1 MIPVPTDP
9 EVTCIYTS
17 RIIESRGGVMTTVPY
32 VSESWA
38 SLWEA
43 LADAQP
49 DQIAVV
55 LGEQEIRWRELDDH
69 AARLASVFAA
79 RGVTQ
84 GSRVAQLLYNDAAYL
99 ESVYALFKL
108 RATPVNVN
116 YRYLINEVAYILNN
130 SEAEVLL
137 YHASLSDRVSGLQ
150 ELVPSLRTLIRVDDL
165 GGVEPLPDGHLDYT
179 SAISSAP
186 PAPRVV
192 RSGED
197 LLFLYTGGTT
207 GMPKG
212 VMWRHVDLFGA
223 LASSGYQA
231 LGLPLPST
239 SDEVGRVAR
248 QLNSEGKSPTNLCA
262 PPLMHGVALFLAMSS
277 FVLGGKVVLL
287 RSRKFDPAELVAL
300 TEKYRVNQISLV
312 GDAFAKP
319 INRYLAG
326 LESTG
331 AKLPDLTSVVRIT
344 SSGATLSGDQKL
356 SLRRFMPNATMIDM
370 LGASEGGPFGI
381 DMTTPDKS
389 PLATAVFVAPPN
401 VVTFDDQTW
410 EIIPRGSG
418 KVGVLG
424 ASGPIP
430 QGYFRDPE
438 KSASTFRTVNG
449 VRYTVPGD
457 YALIDEDGT
466 MHLLGRGSVC
476 INTGGEKVY
485 PEEVE
490 VVARAVPGIT
500 DCTVV
505 GVPDDRFGNAV
516 VAVVSRSEHAKITEG
531 ELVAEM
537 RKSLAAYKCPKHV
550 IFVDAVYRSPSGK
563 ADYKITRET
572 AMSALGLGE

>member
-1 MIPVPTDP
+1 MNAPSYI
-9 EVTCIYTS
+9 
-17 RIIESRGGVMTTVPY
+17 
-32 VSESWA
+32 SESWA
-38 SLWEA
+38 TLWEA

-49 DQIAVV
+49 DNIAVV
-55 LGEQEIRWRELDDH
+55 LGDQEIRWSALDDR
-69 AARLASVFAA
+69 ASRMASVLGNL
-79 RGVTQ
+79 GVGR

-99 ESVYALFKL
+99 ESAYALFKL

-116 YRYLINEVAYILNN
+116 YRYLRDEVAYILNN
-130 SEAEVLL
+130 SGSEVLV
-137 YHASLSDRVSGLQ
+137 YHASLADRVDGLKA
-150 ELVPSLRTLIRVDDL
+150 LVPTLRALICVDDV
-165 GGVEPLPDGHLDYT
+165 GAGFTLPDDHLDYE
-179 SAISSAP
+179 AALNSAP
-186 PAPRVV
+186 KAERIE

-197 LLFLYTGGTT
+197 VLFLYTGGTT

-223 LASSGYQA
+223 LASSGYLA
-231 LGLPLPST
+231 FGLDLPKT
-239 SDEVGRVAR
+239 KEEVGAIAK
-248 QLNSEGKSPTNLCA
+248 QLSESGKSPTNLCA

-277 FVLGGKVVLL
+277 FVLGGKVLL
-287 RSRKFDPAELVAL
+287 LKSRKFDPAELVTLA
-300 TEKYRVNQISLV
+300 EKYRANQVSLV

-319 INRYLAG
+319 INRYLEG
-326 LESTG
+326 LATEG
-331 AKLPDLTSVVRIT
+331 KPLPDLSSVGLVT

-356 SLRRFMPNATMIDM
+356 GLRRFMPNVTIIDM

-381 DMTTPDKS
+381 DRTTPDKD
-389 PLATAVFVAPPN
+389 PLDTAVFIAPPN

-418 KVGVLG
+418 RVGVLG

-430 QGYFRDPE
+430 QGYHGDPE
-438 KSASTFRTVNG
+438 KTAATFRTVDG

-457 YALIDEDGT
+457 YALIDADGT

-490 VVARAVPGIT
+490 VVARAVPGVA

-516 VAVVSRSEHAKITEG
+516 TAVVSLQTGAKLASE
-531 ELVAEM
+531 ELVTEM
-537 RKSLAAYKCPKHV
+537 RKHLAAYKCPKHV
-550 IFVDAVYRSPSGK
+550 VFVDAVYRSPSGK
-563 ADYKITRET
+563 ADYKISRET
-572 AMSALGLGE
+572 AMKALGLS

>member
-1 MIPVPTDP
+1 MA
-9 EVTCIYTS
+9 
-17 RIIESRGGVMTTVPY
+17 TVPY

-55 LGEQEIRWRELDDH
+55 LGDQEIRWSELDDH
-69 AARLASVFAA
+69 AARLASVFADH
-79 RGVTQ
+79 GVKQ

-116 YRYLINEVAYILNN
+116 YRYLVNEVAYILNN

-137 YHASLSDRVSGLQ
+137 YHASLADRVEGLKA
-150 ELVPSLRTLIRVDDL
+150 LVPSLRSLIRVDDL
-165 GGVEPLPDGHLDYT
+165 DGREPLPSGHIDYAT
-179 SAISSAP
+179 AISSAP
-186 PAPRVV
+186 LAPRIE

-231 LGLPLPST
+231 LGLPLPTT

-248 QLNSEGKSPTNLCA
+248 QLNAEGKSPTNLCA

-287 RSRKFDPAELVAL
+287 KSRKFDPAELVAL

-319 INRYLAG
+319 INRH
-326 LESTG
+326 LEALEASG
-331 AKLPDLTSVVRIT
+331 AKLPDLTSVARIT

-356 SLRRFMPNATMIDM
+356 TLRRFMPNATMIDM

-381 DMTTPDKS
+381 DMTTPDKD

-424 ASGPIP
+424 ASGAIP
-430 QGYFRDPE
+430 QGYFKDPE
-438 KSASTFRTVNG
+438 KSASTFRTVDG

-457 YALIDEDGT
+457 YALIDADGT

-490 VVARAVPGIT
+490 VVARAVAGIA

-516 VAVVSRSEHAKITEG
+516 VAVVSRSVGSSITDA
-531 ELVAEM
+531 ELVVEM

-550 IFVDAVYRSPSGK
+550 VFVDAVYRSPSGK
-563 ADYKITRET
+563 ADYKISRET
-572 AMSALGLGE
+572 AMAALGLA

>member
-1 MIPVPTDP
+1 MSST
-9 EVTCIYTS
+9 
-17 RIIESRGGVMTTVPY
+17 PY

-38 SLWEA
+38 TLWEA

-55 LGEQEIRWRELDDH
+55 LGDQEIRWRELDDR
-69 AARLASVFAA
+69 AARLATVFAA
-79 RGVTQ
+79 SGVSR

-116 YRYLINEVAYILNN
+116 YRYLVNEVAYILNN
-130 SEAEVLL
+130 SEAEVLV
-137 YHASLSDRVSGLQ
+137 YHASLSDRVEGLQ
-150 ELVPSLRTLIRVDDL
+150 AMVPSLKTMVCVNDV
-165 GGVEPLPDGHLDYT
+165 GAEHSLPEGHLDYST
-179 SAISSAP
+179 AVSLADRAERID
-186 PAPRVV
+186 

-231 LGLPLPST
+231 LGLPLPAST
-239 SDEVGRVAR
+239 DEVGAYAR
-248 QLNSEGKSPTNLCA
+248 QLNGEGKSPTNLCA

-287 RSRKFDPAELVAL
+287 KSRRFDPAELVDL
-300 TEKYRVNQISLV
+300 TAKYRVNQISLV

-319 INRYLAG
+319 INRYLEG
-326 LESTG
+326 LASNG
-331 AKLPDLTSVVRIT
+331 MPLPDMTSVVRIT

-356 SLRRFMPNATMIDM
+356 GLRRFMPNATMIDM

-381 DMTTPDKS
+381 DMTTPDKA
-389 PLATAVFVAPPN
+389 PLDTAVFIAPPN

-418 KVGVLG
+418 RVGVLG

-430 QGYFRDPE
+430 QGYFRDAE
-438 KSASTFRTVNG
+438 KSASTFRSVDG
-449 VRYTVPGD
+449 VRYSVPGD
-457 YALIDEDGT
+457 YAIIDADGT

-490 VVARAVPGIT
+490 VVARAVSGIA

-516 VAVVSRSEHAKITEG
+516 VAVVSRTPGSDVTAEQLT
-531 ELVAEM
+531 AEM

-550 IFVDAVYRSPSGK
+550 VFVDAVYRSPSGK

-572 AMSALGLGE
+572 AMTELGITQ

>member
-1 MIPVPTDP
+1 MS
-9 EVTCIYTS
+9 TS
-17 RIIESRGGVMTTVPY
+17 SY

-38 SLWEA
+38 TLWEA

-55 LGEQEIRWRELDDH
+55 LGDQEIRWQELDDR
-69 AARLASVFAA
+69 AARLATVFASS
-79 RGVTQ
+79 GVGS

-116 YRYLINEVAYILNN
+116 YRYLVNEVAYILNN
-130 SEAEVLL
+130 SEAEVLV
-137 YHASLSDRVSGLQ
+137 YHASLSDRVEGLQ
-150 ELVPSLRTLIRVDDL
+150 ALVPSLRTLICVNDV
-165 GGVEPLPDGHLDYT
+165 GAGHEISAGHLDYET
-179 SAISSAP
+179 AVSSA
-186 PAPRVV
+186 ARAERIE

-231 LGLPLPST
+231 LGLPLPT
-239 SDEVGRVAR
+239 TTEEVGAYAR
-248 QLNSEGKSPTNLCA
+248 RLNSEGKSPTNLCA

-287 RSRKFDPAELVAL
+287 KSRRFDPAELVGL
-300 TEKYRVNQISLV
+300 TAKYRVNQISLV

-319 INRYLAG
+319 VNRYLEG
-326 LESTG
+326 LASSGT
-331 AKLPDLTSVVRIT
+331 AIPDLSSVVRIT

-356 SLRRFMPNATMIDM
+356 ILRRFMPNATMIDM

-381 DMTTPDKS
+381 DMTTPDKA
-389 PLATAVFVAPPN
+389 PLDTAVFIAPPN

-418 KVGVLG
+418 RVGVLG

-430 QGYFRDPE
+430 QGYFRDPD
-438 KSASTFRTVNG
+438 KSASTFRTVDG
-449 VRYTVPGD
+449 VRYSVPGD
-457 YALIDEDGT
+457 YAIIDADGT

-490 VVARAVPGIT
+490 VVARAVAGIA

-516 VAVVSRSEHAKITEG
+516 VAVVSRAAGSDISAE
-531 ELVAEM
+531 ELAAEM

-550 IFVDAVYRSPSGK
+550 VFVDTVYRSPSGK

-572 AMSALGLGE
+572 AMSALGISG

>member
-1 MIPVPTDP
+1 MSST
-9 EVTCIYTS
+9 
-17 RIIESRGGVMTTVPY
+17 PY

-38 SLWEA
+38 TLWEA

-55 LGEQEIRWRELDDH
+55 LGDQEIRWKDLDDR
-69 AARLASVFAA
+69 AARLATVFSAS
-79 RGVTQ
+79 GVKE

-116 YRYLINEVAYILNN
+116 YRYLVNEVAYILNN
-130 SEAEVLL
+130 SEAEVLV
-137 YHASLSDRVSGLQ
+137 YHASLADRVEGLK
-150 ELVPSLRTLIRVDDL
+150 EMVPSLRTLICVNDVGSGHVL
-165 GGVEPLPDGHLDYT
+165 TKGHLDYAT
-179 SAISSAP
+179 VVSSAER
-186 PAPRVV
+186 AERIR

-231 LGLPLPST
+231 LGLPLPAT
-239 SDEVGRVAR
+239 TEEVGAYAR

-287 RSRKFDPAELVAL
+287 KSRRFDPAELVEL
-300 TEKYRVNQISLV
+300 TAKYRVNQISLV

-319 INRYLAG
+319 VNRYLES
-326 LESTG
+326 LESSG
-331 AKLPDLTSVVRIT
+331 AAIPDLTSVVRIT

-356 SLRRFMPNATMIDM
+356 ALRRFMPNATMIDM

-381 DMTTPDKS
+381 DMTTPDKA
-389 PLATAVFVAPPN
+389 PLDTAVFIAPPN

-418 KVGVLG
+418 RVGVLG

-438 KSASTFRTVNG
+438 KSASTFRSVDG

-457 YALIDEDGT
+457 YAIIDADGT

-490 VVARAVPGIT
+490 VVARAVTGIA

-516 VAVVSRSEHAKITEG
+516 VAVVSRTPGSTVTAE
-531 ELVAEM
+531 ELSSEM

-550 IFVDAVYRSPSGK
+550 VFVDSVYRSPSGK

-572 AMSALGLGE
+572 AMSALGITQ

>member
-1 MIPVPTDP
+1 
-9 EVTCIYTS
+9 
-17 RIIESRGGVMTTVPY
+17 MTTVPY

-55 LGEQEIRWRELDDH
+55 LGDQEIRWSELDDH
-69 AARLASVFAA
+69 AARLSSVFAEH
-79 RGVTQ
+79 GVKQ

-116 YRYLINEVAYILNN
+116 YRYLVNEVAYILNN

-137 YHASLSDRVSGLQ
+137 YHASLADRVEGLK
-150 ELVPSLRTLIRVDDL
+150 ELVPSLRSLIRVDDL
-165 GGVEPLPDGHLDYT
+165 DGREPLPSGHIDYAT
-179 SAISSAP
+179 AISSAP
-186 PAPRVV
+186 LASRIE

-231 LGLPLPST
+231 LGLPLPAT

-248 QLNSEGKSPTNLCA
+248 QLNADGKSPTNLCA

-287 RSRKFDPAELVAL
+287 KSRKFDPAELVAL

-319 INRYLAG
+319 INRHLEA
-326 LESTG
+326 LESSG
-331 AKLPDLTSVVRIT
+331 ANLPDLTSVVRIT

-356 SLRRFMPNATMIDM
+356 TLRRFMPNATMIDM

-381 DMTTPDKS
+381 DMTTPDKD

-418 KVGVLG
+418 RVGVLG
-424 ASGPIP
+424 ASGAIP
-430 QGYFRDPE
+430 QGYFKDPE
-438 KSASTFRTVNG
+438 KSASTFRTVDG

-457 YALIDEDGT
+457 YALIDADGT

-490 VVARAVPGIT
+490 VVARAVAGIA

-516 VAVVSRSEHAKITEG
+516 VAVVSRTGGSSITDA
-531 ELVAEM
+531 ELVGEM

-550 IFVDAVYRSPSGK
+550 VFVDAVYRSPSGK
-563 ADYKITRET
+563 ADYKISRET
-572 AMSALGLGE
+572 AMAALGLA

>member
-1 MIPVPTDP
+1 MSST
-9 EVTCIYTS
+9 
-17 RIIESRGGVMTTVPY
+17 PY

-38 SLWEA
+38 TLWEA

-55 LGEQEIRWRELDDH
+55 LGDQEIRWKDLDDR
-69 AARLASVFAA
+69 AARLATVFSAS
-79 RGVTQ
+79 GVKE

-116 YRYLINEVAYILNN
+116 YRYLVNEVAYILNN
-130 SEAEVLL
+130 SEAEVLV
-137 YHASLSDRVSGLQ
+137 YHASLADRVEGLK
-150 ELVPSLRTLIRVDDL
+150 EMVPSLRTLICVNDVASGHVL
-165 GGVEPLPDGHLDYT
+165 TKGHLDYAT
-179 SAISSAP
+179 VVSSAER
-186 PAPRVV
+186 AERIR

-231 LGLPLPST
+231 LGLPLPAT
-239 SDEVGRVAR
+239 TEEVGAYAR

-287 RSRKFDPAELVAL
+287 KSRRFDPAELVEL
-300 TEKYRVNQISLV
+300 TAKYRVNQISLV

-319 INRYLAG
+319 VNRYLEG
-326 LESTG
+326 LESSG
-331 AKLPDLTSVVRIT
+331 AAIPNLTSVVRIT

-356 SLRRFMPNATMIDM
+356 VLRRFMPNATMIDM

-381 DMTTPDKS
+381 DMTTPDKA
-389 PLATAVFVAPPN
+389 PLDTAVFIAPPN

-418 KVGVLG
+418 RVGVLG

-438 KSASTFRTVNG
+438 KSASTFRSVDG

-457 YALIDEDGT
+457 YAIIDADGT

-490 VVARAVPGIT
+490 VVARAVTGIA

-516 VAVVSRSEHAKITEG
+516 VAVVSRTPGSNVTAE
-531 ELVAEM
+531 ELSSEM

-550 IFVDAVYRSPSGK
+550 VFVDSVYRSPSGK

-572 AMSALGLGE
+572 AMSALGITQ

>member
-1 MIPVPTDP
+1 
-9 EVTCIYTS
+9 
-17 RIIESRGGVMTTVPY
+17 MTPVPY

-38 SLWEA
+38 TLWEA

-49 DQIAVV
+49 DNVAVV
-55 LGEQEIRWRELDDH
+55 LGDQEILWKDLDDR
-69 AARLASVFAA
+69 AARLATVLSQH
-79 RGVTQ
+79 GIGE

-116 YRYLINEVAYILNN
+116 YRYLVNEVAYILNN
-130 SEAEVLL
+130 SESEVLV
-137 YHASLSDRVSGLQ
+137 YHASLADRVDGLR
-150 ELVPSLRTLIRVDDL
+150 ELVPTLRTLICVNDI
-165 GGVEPLPDGHLDYT
+165 GPSHELPAGHLDYA
-179 SAISSAP
+179 SVVAGAER
-186 PAPRVV
+186 APRIS

-231 LGLPLPST
+231 LGLPLPT
-239 SDEVGRVAR
+239 TTEEVGRTAR

-287 RSRKFDPAELVAL
+287 KSRKFDPAELVTL
-300 TEKYRVNQISLV
+300 TEKYRVNQVSLV

-319 INRYLAG
+319 VNRFLEGLAAEG
-326 LESTG
+326 
-331 AKLPDLTSVVRIT
+331 KPLPDLTSVVRIT

-381 DMTTPDKS
+381 DMTPPDKM
-389 PLATAVFVAPPN
+389 PLETAVFIAPPN
-401 VVTFDDQTW
+401 VVTFDDETW
-410 EIIPRGSG
+410 EIIPRGTG

-424 ASGPIP
+424 ASGAIP
-430 QGYFRDPE
+430 RGYFKDPD
-438 KSASTFRTVNG
+438 KTASTFRTVDG

-457 YALIDEDGT
+457 YALIDADGT

-490 VVARAVPGIT
+490 VVARAVSGVS

-516 VAVVSRSEHAKITEG
+516 VAVVSKSPSSPLTAD

-550 IFVDAVYRSPSGK
+550 VFVDSVYRSPSGK
-563 ADYKITRET
+563 ADYKITRQT
-572 AMSALGLGE
+572 AMDALGISG

>member
-1 MIPVPTDP
+1 MSS
-9 EVTCIYTS
+9 TS
-17 RIIESRGGVMTTVPY
+17 Y

-38 SLWEA
+38 TLWEA

-55 LGEQEIRWRELDDH
+55 LGDQEIRWHELDDR
-69 AARLASVFAA
+69 AARLATVFAA
-79 RGVTQ
+79 NGVTE

-116 YRYLINEVAYILNN
+116 YRYLVNEVAYILNN
-130 SEAEVLL
+130 SESEVLV
-137 YHASLSDRVSGLQ
+137 YHASLSDRVEGLQ
-150 ELVPSLRTLIRVDDL
+150 TMVPSLKAMICVNDV
-165 GGVEPLPDGHLDYT
+165 GAAHSLPEGHLDYST
-179 SAISSAP
+179 VVSSAN
-186 PAPRVV
+186 PAERIG

-231 LGLPLPST
+231 LGLPLPAT
-239 SDEVGRVAR
+239 TEEVGAYAR
-248 QLNSEGKSPTNLCA
+248 QLNGEGKSPTNLCA

-287 RSRKFDPAELVAL
+287 KSRRFDPAELVDL
-300 TEKYRVNQISLV
+300 TAKYRVNQISLV

-319 INRYLAG
+319 VNRYLEDLA
-326 LESTG
+326 SKG
-331 AKLPDLTSVVRIT
+331 APTPDMTSVVRIT

-356 SLRRFMPNATMIDM
+356 GLRRFMPNATMIDM

-381 DMTTPDKS
+381 DMTTPDKA
-389 PLATAVFVAPPN
+389 PLETAVFIAPPN

-418 KVGVLG
+418 RIGVLG

-430 QGYFRDPE
+430 QGYFRDAE
-438 KSASTFRTVNG
+438 KSASTFRTVDG
-449 VRYTVPGD
+449 VRYSVPGD
-457 YALIDEDGT
+457 YAIIDADGT

-490 VVARAVPGIT
+490 VVARAVTGIA

-516 VAVVSRSEHAKITEG
+516 VAVVSRTPGSSVSAEQLT
-531 ELVAEM
+531 AEM

-550 IFVDAVYRSPSGK
+550 VFVDAVYRSPSGK

-572 AMSALGLGE
+572 AMAALGIVQ

>member
-1 MIPVPTDP
+1 M
-9 EVTCIYTS
+9 
-17 RIIESRGGVMTTVPY
+17 
-32 VSESWA
+32 SESWA
-38 SLWEA
+38 TLWEA

-55 LGEQEIRWRELDDH
+55 LGDQEIRWKDLDDR
-69 AARLASVFAA
+69 AARLATVFSAS
-79 RGVTQ
+79 GVKE

-116 YRYLINEVAYILNN
+116 YRYLVNEVAYILNN
-130 SEAEVLL
+130 SEAEVLV
-137 YHASLSDRVSGLQ
+137 YHASLGDRVEGLT
-150 ELVPSLRTLIRVDDL
+150 EMVPSLRTLICVNDVGSGHVL
-165 GGVEPLPDGHLDYT
+165 TKGHLDY
-179 SAISSAP
+179 ANVVSSAER
-186 PAPRVV
+186 AERIR

-231 LGLPLPST
+231 LGLPLPAT
-239 SDEVGRVAR
+239 TEEVGAYAR

-287 RSRKFDPAELVAL
+287 KSRRFDPAELVEL
-300 TEKYRVNQISLV
+300 TAKYRVNQISLV

-319 INRYLAG
+319 VNRYLES
-326 LESTG
+326 LESSG
-331 AKLPDLTSVVRIT
+331 AAIPDLTSVVRIT

-356 SLRRFMPNATMIDM
+356 ALRRFMPNATMIDM

-381 DMTTPDKS
+381 DMTTPDKA
-389 PLATAVFVAPPN
+389 PLDTAVFIAPPN

-418 KVGVLG
+418 RVGVLG

-438 KSASTFRTVNG
+438 KSASTFRSVDG

-457 YALIDEDGT
+457 YAIIDADGT

-490 VVARAVPGIT
+490 VVARAVTGIA

-516 VAVVSRSEHAKITEG
+516 VAVVSRTPGSDVTSE
-531 ELVAEM
+531 ELSSEM

-550 IFVDAVYRSPSGK
+550 VFVDSVYRSPSGK

-572 AMSALGLGE
+572 AMSALGITQ

>member
-1 MIPVPTDP
+1 
-9 EVTCIYTS
+9 
-17 RIIESRGGVMTTVPY
+17 

-38 SLWEA
+38 TLWEA

-55 LGEQEIRWRELDDH
+55 LGDQEIRWRDLDDR
-69 AARLASVFAA
+69 AARLATVFAA
-79 RGVTQ
+79 SGVKE

-116 YRYLINEVAYILNN
+116 YRYLVNEVAYILNN
-130 SEAEVLL
+130 SEAEVLV
-137 YHASLSDRVSGLQ
+137 YHASLADRVEGLKA
-150 ELVPSLRTLIRVDDL
+150 LVPGLRTLICVNDVGSGHGLPEGHHDYATVVSSSERAERV
-165 GGVEPLPDGHLDYT
+165 
-179 SAISSAP
+179 
-186 PAPRVV
+186 R

-231 LGLPLPST
+231 LGLPLPAT
-239 SDEVGRVAR
+239 TEEVGVYAR
-248 QLNSEGKSPTNLCA
+248 QLNSEGKRPTNLCA

-287 RSRKFDPAELVAL
+287 KSRRFDPAELVEL
-300 TEKYRVNQISLV
+300 TAKYRVNQISLV

-319 INRYLAG
+319 VNRYLEN
-326 LESTG
+326 LESSG
-331 AKLPDLTSVVRIT
+331 AAIPDLTSVVRIT

-356 SLRRFMPNATMIDM
+356 VLRRFMPNATMIDM

-381 DMTTPDKS
+381 DMTTPDKA
-389 PLATAVFVAPPN
+389 PLDTAVFIAPAN

-418 KVGVLG
+418 RVGVLG
-424 ASGPIP
+424 ASGPTP

-438 KSASTFRTVNG
+438 KSASTFRSVDG

-457 YALIDEDGT
+457 YAIIDADGT

-490 VVARAVPGIT
+490 VVARAVTGIA

-516 VAVVSRSEHAKITEG
+516 VAVVSRTPASTITAEK
-531 ELVAEM
+531 LSSEM

-550 IFVDAVYRSPSGK
+550 VFVDAVYRSPSGK
-563 ADYKITRET
+563 ADYKLTRET
-572 AMSALGLGE
+572 AMSALGIAP

>member
-1 MIPVPTDP
+1 MSSV
-9 EVTCIYTS
+9 S
-17 RIIESRGGVMTTVPY
+17 Y

-49 DQIAVV
+49 NHVAVV
-55 LGEQEIRWRELDDH
+55 LGDQEIVWKDLDDR
-69 AARLASVFAA
+69 AARLATVLGGL
-79 RGVTQ
+79 GVTA

-116 YRYLINEVAYILNN
+116 YRYLVNEVAYILNN
-130 SEAEVLL
+130 SESEVLI
-137 YHASLSDRVSGLQ
+137 YHASLADRVEGLRD
-150 ELVPSLRTLIRVDDL
+150 LVPTLKALICVNDL
-165 GGVEPLPDGHLDYT
+165 GSAHVASNGELDYE
-179 SAISSAP
+179 S
-186 PAPRVV
+186 VV
-192 RSGED
+192 AGAERAERIARSGED

-223 LASSGYQA
+223 LASSGYLA
-231 LGLPLPST
+231 LGLPMPT
-239 SDEVGRVAR
+239 TTEEVGRVAR
-248 QLNSEGKSPTNLCA
+248 QLNEEGKSPTNLCA

-287 RSRKFDPAELVAL
+287 KSRRFDPAELVML
-300 TEKYRVNQISLV
+300 CEKYRVNQVSLV

-319 INRYLAG
+319 INRHLGDLAAAG
-326 LESTG
+326 RP
-331 AKLPDLTSVVRIT
+331 LPDLTSVVRVT

-356 SLRRFMPNATMIDM
+356 TLRKYMPNATMIDM

-381 DMTTPDKS
+381 DMTPPDKQ
-389 PLATAVFVAPPN
+389 PLDTAVFVAPPN

-410 EIIPRGSG
+410 ETIARGSG

-424 ASGPIP
+424 ASGAIP
-430 QGYFRDPE
+430 QGYFKDPD
-438 KSASTFRTVNG
+438 KTASTFRTVDG
-449 VRYTVPGD
+449 VRYTIPGD
-457 YALIDEDGT
+457 YALIDADGT

-490 VVARAVPGIT
+490 VVARAVTGIA

-516 VAVVSRSEHAKITEG
+516 VAVVSRSQGSTITSD
-531 ELVAEM
+531 ELTNEM
-537 RKSLAAYKCPKHV
+537 KKSLAAYKCPKHIV
-550 IFVDAVYRSPSGK
+550 FVDAVYRSPSGK
-563 ADYKITRET
+563 ADYKITRQT
-572 AMSALGLGE
+572 AMEALGLDE

>member
-1 MIPVPTDP
+1 MSST
-9 EVTCIYTS
+9 
-17 RIIESRGGVMTTVPY
+17 PY

-38 SLWEA
+38 TLWEA

-55 LGEQEIRWRELDDH
+55 LGDQEIRWKDLDDR
-69 AARLASVFAA
+69 AARLATVFSAS
-79 RGVTQ
+79 GVKE

-116 YRYLINEVAYILNN
+116 YRYLVNEVAYILNN
-130 SEAEVLL
+130 SEAEVLV
-137 YHASLSDRVSGLQ
+137 YHASLADRVEGLK
-150 ELVPSLRTLIRVDDL
+150 EMVPSLRTLICVNDVGSGHVL
-165 GGVEPLPDGHLDYT
+165 TKGHLDYAT
-179 SAISSAP
+179 VVSSAER
-186 PAPRVV
+186 AERIR

-231 LGLPLPST
+231 LGLPLPAT
-239 SDEVGRVAR
+239 TEEVGAYAR

-287 RSRKFDPAELVAL
+287 KSRRFDPAELVEL
-300 TEKYRVNQISLV
+300 TAKYRVNQISLV

-319 INRYLAG
+319 VNRYLEG
-326 LESTG
+326 LESSG
-331 AKLPDLTSVVRIT
+331 AAIPDLTSVVRIT

-356 SLRRFMPNATMIDM
+356 VLRRFMPNATMIDM

-381 DMTTPDKS
+381 DMTTPDKA
-389 PLATAVFVAPPN
+389 PLDTAVFIAPPN

-418 KVGVLG
+418 RVGVLG

-438 KSASTFRTVNG
+438 KSASTFRSVDG

-457 YALIDEDGT
+457 YAIIDADGT

-490 VVARAVPGIT
+490 VVARAVTGIA

-516 VAVVSRSEHAKITEG
+516 VAVVSRTPGSTVTAE
-531 ELVAEM
+531 ELSSEM

-550 IFVDAVYRSPSGK
+550 VFVDSVYRSPSGK

-572 AMSALGLGE
+572 AMSALGITQ

>member
-1 MIPVPTDP
+1 MFMSS
-9 EVTCIYTS
+9 TS
-17 RIIESRGGVMTTVPY
+17 Y

-38 SLWEA
+38 TLWEA

-55 LGEQEIRWRELDDH
+55 LGDQEIRWHELDDR
-69 AARLASVFAA
+69 AARLATVFAA
-79 RGVTQ
+79 NGVTE

-116 YRYLINEVAYILNN
+116 YRYLVNEVAYILNN
-130 SEAEVLL
+130 SESEVLV
-137 YHASLSDRVSGLQ
+137 YHASLSDRVEGLQ
-150 ELVPSLRTLIRVDDL
+150 TMVPSLKAMICVNDV
-165 GGVEPLPDGHLDYT
+165 GAAHSLPEGHLDYST
-179 SAISSAP
+179 VVSSAN
-186 PAPRVV
+186 PAERIG

-231 LGLPLPST
+231 LGLPLPAT
-239 SDEVGRVAR
+239 TDEVGAYAR
-248 QLNSEGKSPTNLCA
+248 QLNGEGKSPTNLCA

-287 RSRKFDPAELVAL
+287 KSRRFDPAELVDL
-300 TEKYRVNQISLV
+300 TAKYRVNQISLV

-319 INRYLAG
+319 VNRYLEDLA
-326 LESTG
+326 SKG
-331 AKLPDLTSVVRIT
+331 APTPDMTSVVRIT

-356 SLRRFMPNATMIDM
+356 GLRRFMPNATMIDM

-381 DMTTPDKS
+381 DMTTPDKA
-389 PLATAVFVAPPN
+389 PLDTAVFIAPPN

-418 KVGVLG
+418 RIGVLG

-430 QGYFRDPE
+430 QGYFRDAE
-438 KSASTFRTVNG
+438 KSASTFRTVDG
-449 VRYTVPGD
+449 VRYSVPGD
-457 YALIDEDGT
+457 YAIIDADGT

-490 VVARAVPGIT
+490 VVARAVTGIA

-516 VAVVSRSEHAKITEG
+516 VAVVSRTPGSAVSAEQLT
-531 ELVAEM
+531 AEM

-550 IFVDAVYRSPSGK
+550 VFVDAVYRSPSGK

-572 AMSALGLGE
+572 AITALGIAQ

>member
-1 MIPVPTDP
+1 MS
-9 EVTCIYTS
+9 TS
-17 RIIESRGGVMTTVPY
+17 SY

-38 SLWEA
+38 TLWEA

-55 LGEQEIRWRELDDH
+55 LGDQEIRWQELDDR
-69 AARLASVFAA
+69 AARLATVFASS
-79 RGVTQ
+79 GVGS

-116 YRYLINEVAYILNN
+116 YRYLVNEVAYILNN
-130 SEAEVLL
+130 SEAEVLV
-137 YHASLSDRVSGLQ
+137 YHASLADRVEGLQ
-150 ELVPSLRTLIRVDDL
+150 ALVPSLHTLICVNDV
-165 GGVEPLPDGHLDYT
+165 GAGHEISAGHLDYET
-179 SAISSAP
+179 AVSSA
-186 PAPRVV
+186 ARAERIE

-231 LGLPLPST
+231 LGLPLPT
-239 SDEVGRVAR
+239 TTEEVGAYAR

-287 RSRKFDPAELVAL
+287 KSRRFDPAELVGL
-300 TEKYRVNQISLV
+300 TAKYRVNQISLV

-319 INRYLAG
+319 VNRYLEG
-326 LESTG
+326 LASSGT
-331 AKLPDLTSVVRIT
+331 AIPDLSSVVRIT

-356 SLRRFMPNATMIDM
+356 ILRRFMPNATMIDM

-381 DMTTPDKS
+381 DMTTPDKA
-389 PLATAVFVAPPN
+389 PLDTAVFIAPPN

-418 KVGVLG
+418 RVGVLG

-430 QGYFRDPE
+430 QGYFRDPD
-438 KSASTFRTVNG
+438 KSASTFRTVDG
-449 VRYTVPGD
+449 VRYSVPGD
-457 YALIDEDGT
+457 YAIIDADGT

-490 VVARAVPGIT
+490 VVARAVAGIA

-516 VAVVSRSEHAKITEG
+516 VAVVSRAAGSDISAE
-531 ELVAEM
+531 ELAAEM

-550 IFVDAVYRSPSGK
+550 VFVDTVYRSPSGK

-572 AMSALGLGE
+572 AMSALGISG

>member
-1 MIPVPTDP
+1 MSST
-9 EVTCIYTS
+9 
-17 RIIESRGGVMTTVPY
+17 PY

-38 SLWEA
+38 TLWEA

-55 LGEQEIRWRELDDH
+55 LGDQEIRWKDLDDR
-69 AARLASVFAA
+69 AARLATVFSAS
-79 RGVTQ
+79 GVKE

-116 YRYLINEVAYILNN
+116 YRYLVNEVAYILNN
-130 SEAEVLL
+130 SEAEVLV
-137 YHASLSDRVSGLQ
+137 YHASLADRVEGLK
-150 ELVPSLRTLIRVDDL
+150 EMVPSLRTLICVNDVDSGHVL
-165 GGVEPLPDGHLDYT
+165 TKGHLDYAT
-179 SAISSAP
+179 VVSSAER
-186 PAPRVV
+186 AERIR

-231 LGLPLPST
+231 LGLPLPAT
-239 SDEVGRVAR
+239 TEEVGAYAR

-287 RSRKFDPAELVAL
+287 KSRRFDPGELVEL
-300 TEKYRVNQISLV
+300 TAKYRVNQISLV

-319 INRYLAG
+319 VNRYLEG
-326 LESTG
+326 LESSG
-331 AKLPDLTSVVRIT
+331 AAIPDLTSVVRIT

-356 SLRRFMPNATMIDM
+356 VLRRFMPNATMIDM

-381 DMTTPDKS
+381 DMTTPDKA
-389 PLATAVFVAPPN
+389 PLDTAVFIAPPN

-418 KVGVLG
+418 RVGVLG

-438 KSASTFRTVNG
+438 KSASTFRSVDG

-457 YALIDEDGT
+457 YAIIDADGT

-490 VVARAVPGIT
+490 VVARAVTGIA

-516 VAVVSRSEHAKITEG
+516 VAVVSRTPGSTVTAE
-531 ELVAEM
+531 ELSSEM

-550 IFVDAVYRSPSGK
+550 VFVDSVYRSPSGK

-572 AMSALGLGE
+572 AMSALGITQ

>member
-1 MIPVPTDP
+1 MSST
-9 EVTCIYTS
+9 
-17 RIIESRGGVMTTVPY
+17 PY

-38 SLWEA
+38 TLWEA

-55 LGEQEIRWRELDDH
+55 LGDQEIRWKDLDDR
-69 AARLASVFAA
+69 AARLATVFSAN
-79 RGVTQ
+79 GVKE

-116 YRYLINEVAYILNN
+116 YRYLVNEVAYILNN
-130 SEAEVLL
+130 SEAEVLV
-137 YHASLSDRVSGLQ
+137 YHASLADRVEGLK
-150 ELVPSLRTLIRVDDL
+150 EMVPSLRTLICVNDVASGHVL
-165 GGVEPLPDGHLDYT
+165 TKGHLDYAT
-179 SAISSAP
+179 VVSSAER
-186 PAPRVV
+186 AERIR

-231 LGLPLPST
+231 LGLPLPAT
-239 SDEVGRVAR
+239 TEEVGAYAR

-287 RSRKFDPAELVAL
+287 KSRRFDPAELVEL
-300 TEKYRVNQISLV
+300 TAKYRVNQISLV

-319 INRYLAG
+319 VNRYLEG
-326 LESTG
+326 LESSG
-331 AKLPDLTSVVRIT
+331 AAIPDLTSVVRIT

-356 SLRRFMPNATMIDM
+356 VLRRFMPNATMIDM

-381 DMTTPDKS
+381 DMTTPDKA
-389 PLATAVFVAPPN
+389 PLDTAVFIAPPN

-418 KVGVLG
+418 RVGVLG

-438 KSASTFRTVNG
+438 KSASTFRSVDG

-457 YALIDEDGT
+457 YAIIDADGT

-490 VVARAVPGIT
+490 VVARAVTGIA

-516 VAVVSRSEHAKITEG
+516 VAVVSRTPGSTVTAE
-531 ELVAEM
+531 ELSSEM

-550 IFVDAVYRSPSGK
+550 VFVDSVYRSPSGK

-572 AMSALGLGE
+572 AMSALGITQ

>member
-1 MIPVPTDP
+1 MSTF
-9 EVTCIYTS
+9 
-17 RIIESRGGVMTTVPY
+17 PY

-55 LGEQEIRWRELDDH
+55 LGDEEIRWRDLDDN
-69 AARLASVFAA
+69 AARLASVFATH
-79 RGVTQ
+79 GVSQ

-116 YRYLINEVAYILNN
+116 YRYLVNEVAYILNN
-130 SEAEVLL
+130 SEAEVLV
-137 YHASLSDRVSGLQ
+137 YHASLADRVEGLR
-150 ELVPSLRTLIRVDDL
+150 ELVPSLRTMICVNDVGATHR
-165 GGVEPLPDGHLDYT
+165 LPEGHLDYRT
-179 SAISSAP
+179 AVAG
-186 PAPRVV
+186 APRAERIN

-231 LGLPLPST
+231 LGLALPKT
-239 SDEVGRVAR
+239 TEEVGAYAR
-248 QLNSEGKSPTNLCA
+248 QLNAEGKSPTNLCA

-287 RSRKFDPAELVAL
+287 KSRKFDPAELVSL

-319 INRYLAG
+319 VNRYLEG
-326 LESTG
+326 LADSG
-331 AKLPDLTSVVRIT
+331 GRLPDLTSVVRIT

-356 SLRRFMPNATMIDM
+356 ILRRFMPNATMIDM

-381 DMTTPDKS
+381 DMTTPDKA
-389 PLATAVFVAPPN
+389 PLDTAVFVAPPN

-418 KVGVLG
+418 RVGVLG

-438 KSASTFRTVNG
+438 KSASTFRTVDG

-457 YALIDEDGT
+457 YALIDADGT

-490 VVARAVPGIT
+490 VVARAVSGIA

-516 VAVVSRSEHAKITEG
+516 VAVVSRTPGGTISAE
-531 ELVAEM
+531 ELSIEM

-550 IFVDAVYRSPSGK
+550 VFVDAVYRSPSGK

-572 AMSALGLGE
+572 AMAALGLT

>member
-1 MIPVPTDP
+1 M
-9 EVTCIYTS
+9 S
-17 RIIESRGGVMTTVPY
+17 SVPY

-49 DQIAVV
+49 DNVAVV
-55 LGEQEIRWRELDDH
+55 LGDQEILWHDLDDR
-69 AARLASVFAA
+69 AARLATVLGDL
-79 RGVTQ
+79 GV
-84 GSRVAQLLYNDAAYL
+84 GHGARVAQLLFNDAAYL

-116 YRYLINEVAYILNN
+116 YRYLQNEVAYILNN
-130 SEAEVLL
+130 SQSEVLV
-137 YHASLSDRVSGLQ
+137 YHASLADRVEGLR
-150 ELVPSLRTLIRVDDL
+150 ELVPSLRALICVNDVGASHQVPAD
-165 GGVEPLPDGHLDYT
+165 HLDYAT
-179 SAISSAP
+179 
-186 PAPRVV
+186 VV
-192 RSGED
+192 ANAARAERIERSGED

-231 LGLPLPST
+231 LGLGLPTST
-239 SDEVGRVAR
+239 EEVGRIAR
-248 QLNSEGKSPTNLCA
+248 QLNDEGKSPTNLCA

-287 RSRKFDPAELVAL
+287 KSRKFDPAELVSL

-319 INRYLAG
+319 VNRYL
-326 LESTG
+326 ESLASEGKT
-331 AKLPDLTSVVRIT
+331 LPNLSSVVRIT

-356 SLRRFMPNATMIDM
+356 VLRRFMPNATMIDM

-381 DMTTPDKS
+381 DMTTPDKD

-401 VVTFDDQTW
+401 VVTFDDETW

-430 QGYFRDPE
+430 QGYFGDPE
-438 KSASTFRTVNG
+438 KTASTFRSVDG

-457 YALIDEDGT
+457 YALIDADGT

-490 VVARAVPGIT
+490 VVARAVAGIA

-516 VAVVSRSEHAKITEG
+516 VAVVSRTPGSTVTAEQLTS
-531 ELVAEM
+531 EM

-550 IFVDAVYRSPSGK
+550 VFVETVYRSPSGK
-563 ADYKITRET
+563 ADYKITRQT
-572 AMSALGLGE
+572 AMESLAISE

>member
-1 MIPVPTDP
+1 MSST
-9 EVTCIYTS
+9 
-17 RIIESRGGVMTTVPY
+17 PY

-38 SLWEA
+38 TLWEA

-55 LGEQEIRWRELDDH
+55 LGDQEIRWKDLDDR
-69 AARLASVFAA
+69 AARLATVFSAN
-79 RGVTQ
+79 GVKE

-116 YRYLINEVAYILNN
+116 YRYLVNEVAYILNN
-130 SEAEVLL
+130 SEAEVLV
-137 YHASLSDRVSGLQ
+137 YHASLADRVEGLK
-150 ELVPSLRTLIRVDDL
+150 EMVPSLRTLICVNDVGSRHVL
-165 GGVEPLPDGHLDYT
+165 TKGHLDYAT
-179 SAISSAP
+179 VVSSAER
-186 PAPRVV
+186 AERIR

-231 LGLPLPST
+231 LGLPLPAT
-239 SDEVGRVAR
+239 TEEVGAYAR

-287 RSRKFDPAELVAL
+287 KSRRFDPAELVEL
-300 TEKYRVNQISLV
+300 TAKYRVNQISLV

-319 INRYLAG
+319 VNRYLEG
-326 LESTG
+326 LESSG
-331 AKLPDLTSVVRIT
+331 AAIPDLTSVVRIT

-356 SLRRFMPNATMIDM
+356 VLRRFMPNATMIDM

-381 DMTTPDKS
+381 DMTTPDKA
-389 PLATAVFVAPPN
+389 PLDTAVFIAPPN

-418 KVGVLG
+418 RVGVLG

-438 KSASTFRTVNG
+438 KSASTFRSVDG

-457 YALIDEDGT
+457 YAIIDADGT

-490 VVARAVPGIT
+490 VVARAVTGIA

-516 VAVVSRSEHAKITEG
+516 VAVVSRTPGSTVTAE
-531 ELVAEM
+531 ELSSEM

-550 IFVDAVYRSPSGK
+550 VFVDSVYRSPSGK

-572 AMSALGLGE
+572 AMSALGITQ

>member
-1 MIPVPTDP
+1 
-9 EVTCIYTS
+9 
-17 RIIESRGGVMTTVPY
+17 MTTVPY

-55 LGEQEIRWRELDDH
+55 LGDQEIRWSELDDH
-69 AARLASVFAA
+69 AARLSSVFAEH
-79 RGVTQ
+79 GVKQ

-116 YRYLINEVAYILNN
+116 YRYLVNEVAYILNN

-137 YHASLSDRVSGLQ
+137 YHASLADRVEGLK
-150 ELVPSLRTLIRVDDL
+150 ELVPSLRSLIRVDDL
-165 GGVEPLPDGHLDYT
+165 DGREPLPSGHIDYAT
-179 SAISSAP
+179 AISSAP
-186 PAPRVV
+186 LAPRIE

-231 LGLPLPST
+231 LGLPLPAT

-248 QLNSEGKSPTNLCA
+248 QLNADGKSPTNLCA

-287 RSRKFDPAELVAL
+287 KSRKFDPAELVAL

-319 INRYLAG
+319 INRHLEA
-326 LESTG
+326 LESSG
-331 AKLPDLTSVVRIT
+331 ANLPDLTSVVRIT

-356 SLRRFMPNATMIDM
+356 TLRRFMPNATMIDM

-381 DMTTPDKS
+381 DMTTPDKD

-418 KVGVLG
+418 RVGVLG
-424 ASGPIP
+424 ASGAIP
-430 QGYFRDPE
+430 QGYFKDPE
-438 KSASTFRTVNG
+438 KSASTFRTVDG

-457 YALIDEDGT
+457 YALIDADGT

-490 VVARAVPGIT
+490 VVARAVAGIA

-516 VAVVSRSEHAKITEG
+516 VAVVSRTGGSSITDA
-531 ELVAEM
+531 ELVGEM

-550 IFVDAVYRSPSGK
+550 VFVDAVYRSPSGK
-563 ADYKITRET
+563 ADYKISRET
-572 AMSALGLGE
+572 AMAALGLA

>member
-1 MIPVPTDP
+1 VSST
-9 EVTCIYTS
+9 
-17 RIIESRGGVMTTVPY
+17 PY

-38 SLWEA
+38 TLWEA

-55 LGEQEIRWRELDDH
+55 LGDQEIRWKDLDDR
-69 AARLASVFAA
+69 AARLATVFSAN
-79 RGVTQ
+79 GVKE

-116 YRYLINEVAYILNN
+116 YRYLVNEVAYILNN
-130 SEAEVLL
+130 SEAEVLV
-137 YHASLSDRVSGLQ
+137 YHASLADRVEGLK
-150 ELVPSLRTLIRVDDL
+150 EMVPSLRTLICVNDVGSGHVL
-165 GGVEPLPDGHLDYT
+165 TKGHLDYAT
-179 SAISSAP
+179 VVSSAER
-186 PAPRVV
+186 AERIR

-231 LGLPLPST
+231 LGLPLPAT
-239 SDEVGRVAR
+239 TEEVGAYAR

-287 RSRKFDPAELVAL
+287 KSRRFDPAELVEL
-300 TEKYRVNQISLV
+300 TAKYRVNQISLV

-319 INRYLAG
+319 VNRYLEG
-326 LESTG
+326 LESSG
-331 AKLPDLTSVVRIT
+331 AAIPDLTSVVRIT

-356 SLRRFMPNATMIDM
+356 VLRRFMPNATMIDM

-381 DMTTPDKS
+381 DMTTPDKA
-389 PLATAVFVAPPN
+389 PLDTAVFIAPPN

-418 KVGVLG
+418 RVGVLG

-438 KSASTFRTVNG
+438 KSASTFRSVDG

-457 YALIDEDGT
+457 YAIIDADGT

-490 VVARAVPGIT
+490 VVARAVTGIA

-516 VAVVSRSEHAKITEG
+516 VAVVSRTPGSTVTAE
-531 ELVAEM
+531 ELSSEM

-550 IFVDAVYRSPSGK
+550 VFVDSVYRSPSGK

-572 AMSALGLGE
+572 AMSALGITQ

>member
-1 MIPVPTDP
+1 MSST
-9 EVTCIYTS
+9 
-17 RIIESRGGVMTTVPY
+17 PY

-38 SLWEA
+38 TLWEA

-55 LGEQEIRWRELDDH
+55 LGDQEIRWKDLDDR
-69 AARLASVFAA
+69 AARLATVFSAS
-79 RGVTQ
+79 GVKE

-116 YRYLINEVAYILNN
+116 YRYLVNEVAYILNN
-130 SEAEVLL
+130 SEAEVLV
-137 YHASLSDRVSGLQ
+137 YHASLADRVEGLK
-150 ELVPSLRTLIRVDDL
+150 EMVPSLRTLICVNDVGSDHVL
-165 GGVEPLPDGHLDYT
+165 TKGHLDYAT
-179 SAISSAP
+179 VVSSAER
-186 PAPRVV
+186 AERIR

-231 LGLPLPST
+231 LGLPLPAT
-239 SDEVGRVAR
+239 TEEVGAYAR

-287 RSRKFDPAELVAL
+287 KSRRFDPAELVEL
-300 TEKYRVNQISLV
+300 TAKYRVNQISLV

-319 INRYLAG
+319 VNRYLEG
-326 LESTG
+326 LESSG
-331 AKLPDLTSVVRIT
+331 AAIPDLTSVVRIT

-356 SLRRFMPNATMIDM
+356 ALRRFMPNATMIDM

-381 DMTTPDKS
+381 DMTTPDKA
-389 PLATAVFVAPPN
+389 PLDTAVFIAPPN

-418 KVGVLG
+418 RVGVLG

-438 KSASTFRTVNG
+438 KSASTFRSVDG

-457 YALIDEDGT
+457 YAIIDADGT

-490 VVARAVPGIT
+490 VVARAVTGIA

-516 VAVVSRSEHAKITEG
+516 VAVVSRTPGSTVTAE
-531 ELVAEM
+531 ELSSEM

-550 IFVDAVYRSPSGK
+550 VFVDSVYRSPSGK

-572 AMSALGLGE
+572 AMSALGITQ

>member
-1 MIPVPTDP
+1 
-9 EVTCIYTS
+9 
-17 RIIESRGGVMTTVPY
+17 MTMSTTPY

-49 DQIAVV
+49 DNIAVV
-55 LGEQEIRWRELDDH
+55 LGEEEIRWRDLDDR
-69 AARLASVFAA
+69 AARLATVFSAH
-79 RGVTQ
+79 GVGQ
-84 GSRVAQLLYNDAAYL
+84 GARVAQLLYNDAAYL

-116 YRYLINEVAYILNN
+116 YRYLVNEVAYILNN
-130 SEAEVLL
+130 SEAEALV
-137 YHASLSDRVSGLQ
+137 YHASLADRVEGLQ
-150 ELVPSLRTLIRVDDL
+150 AMVPTLRTLICVNDV
-165 GGVEPLPDGHLDYT
+165 GAAYSLPAGHLDYASVVA
-179 SAISSAP
+179 SAT
-186 PAPRVV
+186 PAARIE

-231 LGLPLPST
+231 LGLSLPKT
-239 SDEVGRVAR
+239 TDEVGAYAR
-248 QLNSEGKSPTNLCA
+248 QLNNEGKSPTNLCA

-287 RSRKFDPAELVAL
+287 KSRRFDPAELVGL
-300 TEKYRVNQISLV
+300 TAKYRVNQISLV

-319 INRYLAG
+319 VNRYLEG
-326 LESTG
+326 LAATG
-331 AKLPDLTSVVRIT
+331 SALPDLSSVVRIT

-356 SLRRFMPNATMIDM
+356 ILRRFMPNATMIDM

-381 DMTTPDKS
+381 DMTTPDKA
-389 PLATAVFVAPPN
+389 PLDTAVFIAPPN

-418 KVGVLG
+418 HVGVLG

-438 KSASTFRTVNG
+438 KSASTFRTVDG
-449 VRYTVPGD
+449 VRYSVPGD
-457 YALIDEDGT
+457 YALIDADGT

-490 VVARAVPGIT
+490 VVARAVPGIA

-516 VAVVSRSEHAKITEG
+516 VAVVSRTPGSDVSAEH
-531 ELVAEM
+531 LSAEM

-550 IFVDAVYRSPSGK
+550 VFVDAVYRSPSGK

-572 AMSALGLGE
+572 ALSALGISG

>member
-1 MIPVPTDP
+1 MSST
-9 EVTCIYTS
+9 
-17 RIIESRGGVMTTVPY
+17 PY

-38 SLWEA
+38 TLWEA

-55 LGEQEIRWRELDDH
+55 LGDQEIRWKDLDDR
-69 AARLASVFAA
+69 AARLATVFSAS
-79 RGVTQ
+79 GVKE

-116 YRYLINEVAYILNN
+116 YRYLVNEVAYILNN
-130 SEAEVLL
+130 SEAEVLV
-137 YHASLSDRVSGLQ
+137 YHASLADRVEGLK
-150 ELVPSLRTLIRVDDL
+150 EMVPSLRTLICVNDVGSGHVL
-165 GGVEPLPDGHLDYT
+165 TKGHLDYAT
-179 SAISSAP
+179 VVSSAER
-186 PAPRVV
+186 AERIR

-231 LGLPLPST
+231 LGLPLPAT
-239 SDEVGRVAR
+239 TEEVGAYAR

-287 RSRKFDPAELVAL
+287 KSRRFDPAELVEL
-300 TEKYRVNQISLV
+300 TAKYRVNQISLV

-319 INRYLAG
+319 VNRYLES
-326 LESTG
+326 LESSG
-331 AKLPDLTSVVRIT
+331 AAIPDLTSVVRIT

-356 SLRRFMPNATMIDM
+356 VLRRFMPNATMIDM

-381 DMTTPDKS
+381 DMTTPDKA
-389 PLATAVFVAPPN
+389 PLDTAVFIAPPN

-418 KVGVLG
+418 RVGVLG

-438 KSASTFRTVNG
+438 KSASTFRSVDG

-457 YALIDEDGT
+457 YAIIDADGT

-490 VVARAVPGIT
+490 VVARAVTGIA

-516 VAVVSRSEHAKITEG
+516 VAVVSRTPGSNVTAE
-531 ELVAEM
+531 ELSSEM

-550 IFVDAVYRSPSGK
+550 VFVDSVYRSPSGK

-572 AMSALGLGE
+572 AMSALGITQ

>member
-1 MIPVPTDP
+1 MSST
-9 EVTCIYTS
+9 
-17 RIIESRGGVMTTVPY
+17 PY

-38 SLWEA
+38 TLWEA

-55 LGEQEIRWRELDDH
+55 LGDQEIRWKDLDDR
-69 AARLASVFAA
+69 AARLATVFSAN
-79 RGVTQ
+79 GVKE

-116 YRYLINEVAYILNN
+116 YRYLVNEVAYILNN
-130 SEAEVLL
+130 SEAEVLV
-137 YHASLSDRVSGLQ
+137 YHASLADRVEGLK
-150 ELVPSLRTLIRVDDL
+150 EMVPSLRTLICVNDVGSGHVL
-165 GGVEPLPDGHLDYT
+165 TKGHLDYAT
-179 SAISSAP
+179 VVSSAER
-186 PAPRVV
+186 AERIR

-231 LGLPLPST
+231 LGLPLPAT
-239 SDEVGRVAR
+239 TEEVGAYAR

-287 RSRKFDPAELVAL
+287 KSRRFDPAELVEL
-300 TEKYRVNQISLV
+300 TAKYRVNQISLV

-319 INRYLAG
+319 VNRYLEG
-326 LESTG
+326 LESSG
-331 AKLPDLTSVVRIT
+331 AAIPDLTSVVRIT

-356 SLRRFMPNATMIDM
+356 VLRRFMPNATMIDM

-381 DMTTPDKS
+381 DMTTPDKA
-389 PLATAVFVAPPN
+389 PLDTAVFIAPPN

-418 KVGVLG
+418 RVGVLG

-438 KSASTFRTVNG
+438 KSASTFRSVDG

-457 YALIDEDGT
+457 YAIIDADGT

-490 VVARAVPGIT
+490 VVARAVTGIA

-516 VAVVSRSEHAKITEG
+516 VAVVSRTPGSTVTAE
-531 ELVAEM
+531 ELSSEM

-550 IFVDAVYRSPSGK
+550 VFVDSVYRSPSGK

-572 AMSALGLGE
+572 AMSTLGITQ

>member
-1 MIPVPTDP
+1 MSTF
-9 EVTCIYTS
+9 
-17 RIIESRGGVMTTVPY
+17 PY

-55 LGEQEIRWRELDDH
+55 LGDEEIRWRDLDDN
-69 AARLASVFAA
+69 AARLASVFATH
-79 RGVTQ
+79 GVSQ

-116 YRYLINEVAYILNN
+116 YRYLVNEVAYILNN
-130 SEAEVLL
+130 SEAEVLV
-137 YHASLSDRVSGLQ
+137 YHASLADRVEGLR
-150 ELVPSLRTLIRVDDL
+150 ELVPSLRTMICVNDVGATHR
-165 GGVEPLPDGHLDYT
+165 LPEGHLDYRT
-179 SAISSAP
+179 AVAG
-186 PAPRVV
+186 APRAERIN

-231 LGLPLPST
+231 LGLALPKT
-239 SDEVGRVAR
+239 TEEVGAYAR
-248 QLNSEGKSPTNLCA
+248 QLNAEGKSPTNLCA

-287 RSRKFDPAELVAL
+287 KSRKFDPGELVSL

-319 INRYLAG
+319 VNRYLEG
-326 LESTG
+326 LADSG
-331 AKLPDLTSVVRIT
+331 GRLPDLTSVVRIT

-356 SLRRFMPNATMIDM
+356 ILRRFMPNATMIDM

-381 DMTTPDKS
+381 DMTTPDKA
-389 PLATAVFVAPPN
+389 PLDTAVFVAPPN

-418 KVGVLG
+418 RVGVLG

-438 KSASTFRTVNG
+438 KSASTFRTVDG

-457 YALIDEDGT
+457 YALIDADGT

-490 VVARAVPGIT
+490 VVARAVSGIA

-516 VAVVSRSEHAKITEG
+516 VAVVSRTPGGTISAE
-531 ELVAEM
+531 ELSIEM

-550 IFVDAVYRSPSGK
+550 VFVDAVYRSPSGK

-572 AMSALGLGE
+572 AMAALGLT

>member
-1 MIPVPTDP
+1 MSTF
-9 EVTCIYTS
+9 
-17 RIIESRGGVMTTVPY
+17 PY

-55 LGEQEIRWRELDDH
+55 LGDEEIRWRDLDDN
-69 AARLASVFAA
+69 AARLASVFATH
-79 RGVTQ
+79 GVSQ

-116 YRYLINEVAYILNN
+116 YRYLVNEVAYILNN
-130 SEAEVLL
+130 SEAEVLV
-137 YHASLSDRVSGLQ
+137 YHASLADRVEGLR
-150 ELVPSLRTLIRVDDL
+150 ELVPSLRTMICVNDV
-165 GGVEPLPDGHLDYT
+165 GATHPLPEGHLDYRT
-179 SAISSAP
+179 AVAG
-186 PAPRVV
+186 APRAERIN

-231 LGLPLPST
+231 LGLALPKT
-239 SDEVGRVAR
+239 TEEVGAYAR
-248 QLNSEGKSPTNLCA
+248 QLNGEGKSPTNLCA

-287 RSRKFDPAELVAL
+287 KSRKFDPAELVSL

-319 INRYLAG
+319 VNRYLEG
-326 LESTG
+326 LAESG
-331 AKLPDLTSVVRIT
+331 GRLPDLTSVVRIT

-356 SLRRFMPNATMIDM
+356 ILRRFMPNATMIDM

-381 DMTTPDKS
+381 DMTTPDKA
-389 PLATAVFVAPPN
+389 PLDTAVFVAPPN

-418 KVGVLG
+418 RVGVLG

-438 KSASTFRTVNG
+438 KSASTFRTVDG
-449 VRYTVPGD
+449 VRYSVPGD
-457 YALIDEDGT
+457 YALIDADGT

-490 VVARAVPGIT
+490 VVARAVPGIA

-516 VAVVSRSEHAKITEG
+516 VAVVSRTPGSTISAE
-531 ELVAEM
+531 ELSVEM

-550 IFVDAVYRSPSGK
+550 VFVDAVYRSPSGK

-572 AMSALGLGE
+572 AMAALGLT

>member
-1 MIPVPTDP
+1 MSST
-9 EVTCIYTS
+9 
-17 RIIESRGGVMTTVPY
+17 PY

-38 SLWEA
+38 TLWEA

-55 LGEQEIRWRELDDH
+55 LGDQEIRWKDLDDR
-69 AARLASVFAA
+69 AARLATVFSAN
-79 RGVTQ
+79 GVKE

-116 YRYLINEVAYILNN
+116 YRYLVNEVAYILNN
-130 SEAEVLL
+130 SEAEVLV
-137 YHASLSDRVSGLQ
+137 YHASLADRVEGLK
-150 ELVPSLRTLIRVDDL
+150 EMVPSLRTLICVNDVGSGPVL
-165 GGVEPLPDGHLDYT
+165 TKGHLDYAT
-179 SAISSAP
+179 VVSSAER
-186 PAPRVV
+186 AERIR

-231 LGLPLPST
+231 LGLPLPAT
-239 SDEVGRVAR
+239 TEEVGAYAR

-287 RSRKFDPAELVAL
+287 KSRRFDPAELVEL
-300 TEKYRVNQISLV
+300 TAKYRVNQISLV

-319 INRYLAG
+319 VNRYLEG
-326 LESTG
+326 LESSG
-331 AKLPDLTSVVRIT
+331 AAIPDLTSVVRIT

-356 SLRRFMPNATMIDM
+356 VLRRFMPNATMIDM

-381 DMTTPDKS
+381 DMTTPDKA
-389 PLATAVFVAPPN
+389 PLDTAVFIAPPN

-418 KVGVLG
+418 RVGVLG

-438 KSASTFRTVNG
+438 KSASTFRSVDG

-457 YALIDEDGT
+457 YAIIDADGT

-490 VVARAVPGIT
+490 VVARAVTGIA

-505 GVPDDRFGNAV
+505 GIPDDRFGNAV
-516 VAVVSRSEHAKITEG
+516 VAVVSRTPGSTVTAE
-531 ELVAEM
+531 ELSSEM

-550 IFVDAVYRSPSGK
+550 VFVDSVYRSPSGK

-572 AMSALGLGE
+572 AMSALGITQ

>member
-1 MIPVPTDP
+1 MA
-9 EVTCIYTS
+9 
-17 RIIESRGGVMTTVPY
+17 TVPY

-55 LGEQEIRWRELDDH
+55 LGDQEIRWSELDDH
-69 AARLASVFAA
+69 AARLSSVFADH
-79 RGVTQ
+79 GVKQ

-116 YRYLINEVAYILNN
+116 YRYLVNEVAYILNN

-137 YHASLSDRVSGLQ
+137 YHASLADRVEGLK
-150 ELVPSLRTLIRVDDL
+150 ELVPSLRSLIRVDDL
-165 GGVEPLPDGHLDYT
+165 DGREPLPSGHIDYAT
-179 SAISSAP
+179 AISSAP
-186 PAPRVV
+186 LAPRIE

-231 LGLPLPST
+231 LGLPLPAT

-248 QLNSEGKSPTNLCA
+248 QLNDDGKSPTNLCA

-287 RSRKFDPAELVAL
+287 KSRKFDPAELVAL

-319 INRYLAG
+319 INRHLEA
-326 LESTG
+326 LESSG

-356 SLRRFMPNATMIDM
+356 TLRRFMPNATMIDM

-381 DMTTPDKS
+381 DMTTPDKD

-410 EIIPRGSG
+410 EVIPRGSG
-418 KVGVLG
+418 RVGVLG
-424 ASGPIP
+424 ASGAIP
-430 QGYFRDPE
+430 QGYFKDPE
-438 KSASTFRTVNG
+438 KSASTFRTVDG

-457 YALIDEDGT
+457 YALIDADGT

-490 VVARAVPGIT
+490 VVARAVAGIA

-516 VAVVSRSEHAKITEG
+516 VAVVSRLSGSSITDA

-550 IFVDAVYRSPSGK
+550 VFVDAVYRSPSGK
-563 ADYKITRET
+563 ADYKISRET
-572 AMSALGLGE
+572 AMSALGLA

>member
-1 MIPVPTDP
+1 
-9 EVTCIYTS
+9 
-17 RIIESRGGVMTTVPY
+17 

-38 SLWEA
+38 TLWEA

-55 LGEQEIRWRELDDH
+55 LGDQEIRWKDLDDR
-69 AARLASVFAA
+69 AARLATVFSAN
-79 RGVTQ
+79 GVKE

-116 YRYLINEVAYILNN
+116 YRYLVNEVAYILNN
-130 SEAEVLL
+130 SEAEVLV
-137 YHASLSDRVSGLQ
+137 YHASLADRVEGLK
-150 ELVPSLRTLIRVDDL
+150 EMVPSLRTLICVNDVGSGHVL
-165 GGVEPLPDGHLDYT
+165 TKGHLDYAT
-179 SAISSAP
+179 VVSSAER
-186 PAPRVV
+186 AERIR

-231 LGLPLPST
+231 LGLPLPAT
-239 SDEVGRVAR
+239 TEEVGAYAR

-287 RSRKFDPAELVAL
+287 KSRRFDPAELVEL
-300 TEKYRVNQISLV
+300 TAKYRVNQISLV

-319 INRYLAG
+319 VNRYLEG
-326 LESTG
+326 LESSG
-331 AKLPDLTSVVRIT
+331 AAIPDLTSVVRIT

-356 SLRRFMPNATMIDM
+356 VLRRFMPNATMIDM

-381 DMTTPDKS
+381 DMTTPDKA
-389 PLATAVFVAPPN
+389 PLDTAVFIAPPN

-418 KVGVLG
+418 RVGVLG

-438 KSASTFRTVNG
+438 KSASTFRSVDG

-457 YALIDEDGT
+457 YAIIDADGT

-490 VVARAVPGIT
+490 VVARAVTGIA

-516 VAVVSRSEHAKITEG
+516 VAVVSRTPGSTVTAE
-531 ELVAEM
+531 ELSSEM

-550 IFVDAVYRSPSGK
+550 VFVDSVYRSPSGK

-572 AMSALGLGE
+572 AMSALGITQ

>member
-1 MIPVPTDP
+1 MSST
-9 EVTCIYTS
+9 
-17 RIIESRGGVMTTVPY
+17 PY

-38 SLWEA
+38 TLWEA

-55 LGEQEIRWRELDDH
+55 LGDQEIRWKDLDDR
-69 AARLASVFAA
+69 AARLATVFSAS
-79 RGVTQ
+79 GVKE

-116 YRYLINEVAYILNN
+116 YRYLVNEVAYILNN
-130 SEAEVLL
+130 SEAEVLV
-137 YHASLSDRVSGLQ
+137 YHASLADRVEGLK
-150 ELVPSLRTLIRVDDL
+150 EMVPSLRTLICVNDVASGHVL
-165 GGVEPLPDGHLDYT
+165 TKGHLDYAT
-179 SAISSAP
+179 VVSSAER
-186 PAPRVV
+186 AERIR

-231 LGLPLPST
+231 LGLPLPAT
-239 SDEVGRVAR
+239 TEEVGAYAR

-287 RSRKFDPAELVAL
+287 KSRRFDPAELVEL
-300 TEKYRVNQISLV
+300 TAKYRVNQISLV

-319 INRYLAG
+319 VNRYLEG
-326 LESTG
+326 LESSG
-331 AKLPDLTSVVRIT
+331 AAIPDLTSVVRIT

-356 SLRRFMPNATMIDM
+356 VLRRFMPNATMIDM

-381 DMTTPDKS
+381 DMTTPDKA
-389 PLATAVFVAPPN
+389 PLDTAVFIAPPN

-418 KVGVLG
+418 RVGVLG

-438 KSASTFRTVNG
+438 KSASTFRLVDG

-457 YALIDEDGT
+457 YAIIDADGT

-490 VVARAVPGIT
+490 VVARAVTGIA

-516 VAVVSRSEHAKITEG
+516 VAVVSRTPGSTVTAE
-531 ELVAEM
+531 ELSSEM

-550 IFVDAVYRSPSGK
+550 VFVDSVYRSPSGK

-572 AMSALGLGE
+572 AMSALGITQ

>member
-1 MIPVPTDP
+1 MSST
-9 EVTCIYTS
+9 
-17 RIIESRGGVMTTVPY
+17 PY

-38 SLWEA
+38 TLWEA

-55 LGEQEIRWRELDDH
+55 LGDQEIRWKDLDDR
-69 AARLASVFAA
+69 AARLATVFSAS
-79 RGVTQ
+79 GVKE

-116 YRYLINEVAYILNN
+116 YRYLVNEVAYILNN
-130 SEAEVLL
+130 SEAEVLV
-137 YHASLSDRVSGLQ
+137 YHASLADRVEGLK
-150 ELVPSLRTLIRVDDL
+150 EMVPSLRTLICVNDVGSGHVL
-165 GGVEPLPDGHLDYT
+165 TKGHLDYAT
-179 SAISSAP
+179 VVSSAER
-186 PAPRVV
+186 AERIR

-231 LGLPLPST
+231 LGLPLPAT
-239 SDEVGRVAR
+239 TEEVGAYAR

-287 RSRKFDPAELVAL
+287 KSRRFDPAELVEL
-300 TEKYRVNQISLV
+300 TAKYRVNQISLV

-319 INRYLAG
+319 VNRYLEG
-326 LESTG
+326 LESSG
-331 AKLPDLTSVVRIT
+331 AAIPDLTSVVRIT

-356 SLRRFMPNATMIDM
+356 VLRRFMPNATMIDM

-381 DMTTPDKS
+381 DMTTPDKA
-389 PLATAVFVAPPN
+389 PLDTAVFIAPPN

-418 KVGVLG
+418 RVGVLG

-438 KSASTFRTVNG
+438 KSASTFRSVDG

-457 YALIDEDGT
+457 YAIIDADGT

-490 VVARAVPGIT
+490 VVARAVTGIA

-516 VAVVSRSEHAKITEG
+516 VAVVSRTPGSTVTAEQ
-531 ELVAEM
+531 LSSEM

-550 IFVDAVYRSPSGK
+550 VFVDSVYRSPSGK

-572 AMSALGLGE
+572 AMSALGITQ